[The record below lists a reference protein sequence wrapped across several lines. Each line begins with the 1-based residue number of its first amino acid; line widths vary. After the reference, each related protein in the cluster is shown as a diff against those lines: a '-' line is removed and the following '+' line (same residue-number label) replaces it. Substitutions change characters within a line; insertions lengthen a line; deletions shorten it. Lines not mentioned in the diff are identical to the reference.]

1 MNAPS
6 ETAPASPAFMA
17 APPDAEEL
25 ISVARIARPQGRHGE
40 VVADL
45 LTDFPER
52 FAKLGVAY
60 VKLPDGTVALRKLE
74 KSWLHKGRVVLK
86 FGGCDSIEQAEALR
100 DAQVMISRAQLVALP
115 TDTYYDFD
123 LIDCQVMIKDGHRLG
138 RVTDVQQYG
147 AAPLLVVQDGTREHL
162 IPLALSIC
170 LEIDTARKRIVID
183 PPEGLLDL

>member
-1 MNAPS
+1 MSAPS
-6 ETAPASPAFMA
+6 ETAPASPAA
-17 APPDAEEL
+17 LDAPLDVEDL

-40 VVADL
+40 VVAEL

-52 FAKLGVAY
+52 FAQLKVAH
-60 VKLPDGTVALRKLE
+60 VKLVNGAVALRELE

-86 FGGCDSIEQAEALR
+86 FANCDSIEQAEELR
-100 DAQVMISRAQLVALP
+100 AAQVMISRAQLIELP

-123 LIDCQVMIKDGHRLG
+123 LIDCQVTTKDGSGLG
-138 RVTDVQQYG
+138 RVTGVQSYG
-147 AAPLLVVQDGTREHL
+147 AAPLLVVQDGAREHL

-170 LEIDTARKRIVID
+170 LEIDTARKRIVVD